1 MSSIIK
7 RGEGWQAQVCVSGFR
22 RAKTFPTKSEARR
35 WAAAQESARHA
46 PIPPEGR
53 MTLAQ
58 AADRYDRERRAPSGS
73 PTGKHVRYSGLED
86 QQICNISVRAVEASR
101 DHWLAE
107 ATPQTAARYLNSLK
121 GVLSWAKKKRW
132 IPENPGRGVTVSGA
146 IKLRER
152 VPTQAD
158 FEALCDA
165 AGWHEGEVPKSSR
178 ALVLAAFRL
187 SMLTG
192 MRGGEILAIEPE
204 WIDGAVLRLPAE
216 ATKSRRSR
224 EVALGPSAQALLN
237 SVLSLGFRPRIF
249 GIRNGVKQAAFVA
262 MREKAGLGETRD
274 SEGRVVREALHFHDA
289 RAYFVTW
296 CAQHGVGI
304 AECCRQVGHSS
315 TKMLMRYYRGAAS
328 DLAAK
333 LM

>member
-1 MSSIIK
+1 MPSIIK

-22 RAKTFPTKSEARR
+22 RAKTFATKTEARR

-53 MTLAQ
+53 MTLAK
-58 AADRYDRERRAPSGS
+58 AAERYDRERRAPGNS
-73 PTGKHVRYSGLED
+73 PTGKHIRYSGLAD
-86 QQICNISVRAVEASR
+86 QQICNISVRAIENCR
-101 DHWLAE
+101 DQWISE
-107 ATPQTAARYLNSLK
+107 TSPQTAARYLNSLK

-152 VPTQAD
+152 VPTESD
-158 FEALCDA
+158 FEALCEV
-165 AGWHEGEVPKSSR
+165 AGWHEGEIPKSSR

-204 WIDGAVLRLPAE
+204 WIDGAVIRLPAE

-224 EVALGPSAQALLN
+224 EVALGPAAQALLK
-237 SVLSLGFRPRIF
+237 SVMALGLRPRVF
-249 GIRNGVKQAAFVA
+249 GVSGSAKQAAFVA
-262 MREKAGLGETRD
+262 MREKAGLGDVKD
-274 SEGRVVREALHFHDA
+274 SEGRIVREALHFHDA

-296 CAQHGVGI
+296 CSQHGIGI

-333 LM
+333 LK